1 MDDPTLY
8 SARARSPTL
17 LAALALFLGLSAPV
31 ASAQT
36 PKPTPPETPFV
47 LKQIGPG
54 VYAAIDGPQGTSGS
68 NAGVVIGDD
77 GVLVVD
83 SFFNPDA
90 TRALIAEIRKLT
102 PKPIRYVVNTHYHA
116 DHVGG
121 DQVLRDAGAIIV
133 AHRNVHGWVRTENA
147 HLFGDRI
154 TPARRD
160 FIAHLALPD
169 LTIDK
174 DMTVWLGARKV
185 EVRTV
190 LGHTGGDMVIAVPDA
205 HVLFCGD
212 LLWRHTSP
220 NIIDGTVS
228 QWIATDDAFRHLPDA
243 ATMTFVPG
251 HGDLATVKDVADLEA
266 YLTDLSA
273 MTAEARRAGLS
284 GDVLVAAVEPR
295 LKARY
300 GDWASFDYFAP
311 KEIGFMDAE
320 LAGTKRVPTPSDD

>member
-1 MDDPTLY
+1 MNNPTTKTIGPL
-8 SARARSPTL
+8 L
-17 LAALALFLGLSAPV
+17 KGLAAAAVLAMAAP
-31 ASAQT
+31 AALAQT
-36 PKPTPPETPFV
+36 PKPPPAAPFS

-54 VYAAIDGPQGTSGS
+54 VYAAIDGPKGASGS

-77 GVLVVD
+77 GVLVID

-90 TRALIAEIRKLT
+90 AKALLAEIHKLT
-102 PKPIRYVVNTHYHA
+102 PKPVRYVVNTHYHA

-121 DQVLRDAGAIIV
+121 DAVFRDAGAIII
-133 AHRNVHGWVRTENA
+133 AHRNVHGWVRTENP

-154 TPARRD
+154 TPAQRD

-185 EVRTV
+185 EVRAM
-190 LGHTGGDMVIAVPDA
+190 LGHTGGDLVIAVPDA
-205 HVLFCGD
+205 KVLFCGD
-212 LLWRHTSP
+212 LLWRRTSP

-228 QWIATDDAFRHLPDA
+228 QWIATDDAFQHLPDA
-243 ATMTFVPG
+243 AAMTFVPG
-251 HGDLATVKDVADLEA
+251 HGDLATVKDVADFET

-273 MTAEARRAGLS
+273 MTAEARRTGLS
-284 GDVLVAAVEPR
+284 GDALAAAVKPR

-300 GDWASFDYFAP
+300 GDWDGFDYFAA

-320 LAGTKRVPTPSDD
+320 LAGTKRVPTPRDD

>member
-1 MDDPTLY
+1 MNDPRGY
-8 SARARSPTL
+8 AARLRL
-17 LAALALFLGLSAPV
+17 RGVLAALVLAFSATL

-36 PKPTPPETPFV
+36 PKPPPAALPFV

-83 SFFNPDA
+83 SFFNPSA
-90 TRALIAEIRKLT
+90 AKALLAEIHKLT
-102 PKPIRYVVNTHYHA
+102 PKPVRYVVNTHYHA

-121 DQVLRDAGAIIV
+121 DNVFRDAGAIII

-147 HLFGDRI
+147 HLFGDKI
-154 TPARRD
+154 TPAQRD

-174 DMTVWLGARKV
+174 DMTVWLGSRKV
-185 EVRTV
+185 EVRTA
-190 LGHTGGDMVIAVPDA
+190 LGHTGGDLTIAVPDA

-220 NIIDGTVS
+220 NIIDGVVS
-228 QWIATDDAFRHLPDA
+228 QWIATDDGFQHLPDA
-243 ATMTFVPG
+243 AAMTFVPG
-251 HGDLATVKDVADLEA
+251 HGDVASVKDVIDFQA
-266 YLTDLSA
+266 YLTDLSTL
-273 MTAEARRAGLS
+273 TADARRAGLS
-284 GDVLVAAVEPR
+284 GPALVAAVEPK

-300 GDWASFDYFAP
+300 GGWDAFDYFAA

-320 LAGTKRVPTPSDD
+320 LAGTKRVPTPSAG